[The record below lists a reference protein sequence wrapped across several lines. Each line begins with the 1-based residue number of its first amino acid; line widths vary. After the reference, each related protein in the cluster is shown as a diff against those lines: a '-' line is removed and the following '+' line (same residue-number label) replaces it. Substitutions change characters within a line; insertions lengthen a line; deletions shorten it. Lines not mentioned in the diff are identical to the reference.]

1 MTIILDEE
9 ESPRCTLSGVHIA
22 QKGAAGGR
30 RGSKST
36 ANETRHN
43 APHLEL
49 TPVDLFPDQTQEN
62 SEFLQ

>member
-1 MTIILDEE
+1 MILDEE
-9 ESPRCTLSGVHIA
+9 ESHRCRLSGVHIA

-30 RGSKST
+30 RCSKSIV
-36 ANETRHN
+36 NETRHN

-62 SEFLQ
+62 SEFPQ